1 MDTEKQLMEQLQQL
15 QEENQALLNGS
26 KQIKARNRELVEFIK
41 GLLKDTFEKEIA
53 HIEFEKS
60 RIKRINDAI
69 SDAYKT
75 FSGQIHDFGEIAEN
89 QREDK
94 SPELTR
100 IVWSKLKEFVSKQA
114 KTATKHGQ
122 QTTARGV
129 KDANKQIK
137 EAEKMYEE
145 LSKKLEH
152 INS

>member
-41 GLLKDTFEKEIA
+41 GLLKDTFENEIGRV
-53 HIEFEKS
+53 EFEKN
-60 RIKRINDAI
+60 RVKTINEML
-69 SDAYKT
+69 SNAYKK
-75 FSGQIHDFGEIAEN
+75 FSGQMHEFGEIAEN
-89 QREDK
+89 MREDK
-94 SPELTR
+94 SPEITR

-145 LSKKLEH
+145 LSKKYENL
-152 INS
+152 NS